1 MHISEGVL
9 TFPVIVGGYALTA
22 VGVAIGLRSLEGEK
36 IVRTAIFSSAF
47 FIASLIHVPIGPSNV
62 HLVLNGLVGVVLGW
76 QAFCALLVGL
86 AAQALLFQ
94 YGGLTTLGVNT
105 FNMALPA
112 LICYY
117 LCHRGIVGSQKASLG
132 FGFLAGFLG
141 VFLSGMLLATSLF
154 LSGEHFLPAAK
165 IIVAAHAPIM
175 VIEGFVTAFVVRF
188 IRKVKP
194 EIFY

>member
-9 TFPVIVGGYALTA
+9 TLPVIAGGYAFTA
-22 VGVAIGLRSLEGEK
+22 AGVAMGLRSLEGEK

-47 FIASLIHVPIGPSNV
+47 FIGSLIHVPIGPGNA

-76 QAFCALLVGL
+76 QAFCALLVAL

-94 YGGLTTLGVNT
+94 YGGLTALGVNT
-105 FNMALPA
+105 FNMAFPA
-112 LICYY
+112 LFCYY
-117 LCHRGIVGSQKASLG
+117 LCRRGIAGSKRASLI

-141 VFLSGMLLATSLF
+141 VCLSGILLAGSLF

-165 IIVAAHAPIM
+165 MVIVAHVPIM
-175 VIEGFVTAFVVRF
+175 VVEGVVTTCIVQF

-194 EIFY
+194 EILT

>member
-9 TFPVIVGGYALTA
+9 TLPVIAAGYAATA
-22 VGVAIGLRSLEGEK
+22 AGVAIGLRSMVGEK

-47 FIASLIHVPIGPSNV
+47 FIASLIHIPVGPSNV

-76 QAFCALLVGL
+76 QAFCALLVAL

-94 YGGLTTLGVNT
+94 YGGLTTLGINT
-105 FNMALPA
+105 LNMALPA

-117 LCHRGIVGSQKASLG
+117 LCHKGIGGSKKKSFA
-132 FGFLAGFLG
+132 FGFMAGFLG
-141 VFLSGMLLATSLF
+141 VFLSGILLAGSLF
-154 LSGEHFLPAAK
+154 LSGDHFLTAAK
-165 IIVAAHAPIM
+165 IIIVAHAPIM
-175 VIEGFVTAFVVRF
+175 VIEGFVTAFIVQF

-194 EIFY
+194 EILY